1 MLCRVSDRN
10 EDGPLAAE
18 CQDLER
24 SSLSSSLRYCRTNC
38 TRQQLCRDHQ
48 CLRGLQ
54 HCHLCLQGLTP
65 TSDFLHKP
73 VSSMGKCQDL
83 PGLLR
88 HPPCLRDSS
97 KGGAIEAWQALRSL
111 RLPWH
116 LRAHQ
121 RLLSVFSTLARNRA
135 REVPRGI
142 AGAPTLHLLQYLFAF
157 LRLPSELLHFGKG
170 PGKRESRGI
179 AASPDPFPLR
189 ASSTR
194 ELRSPLK

>member
-10 EDGPLAAE
+10 EDGSLAAE

-24 SSLSSSLRYCRTNC
+24 SSSSSSLRYCHTNC

-48 CLRGLQ
+48 RLQGLQ

-73 VSSMGKCQDL
+73 VSSMGKC
-83 PGLLR
+83 

-97 KGGAIEAWQALRSL
+97 KGGAIEALQALRSL

-142 AGAPTLHLLQYLFAF
+142 AGAPTLHLLQYLFC
-157 LRLPSELLHFGKG
+157 LP
-170 PGKRESRGI
+170 
-179 AASPDPFPLR
+179 ASPFRTPALR
-189 ASSTR
+189 QGTGEEGVKR
-194 ELRSPLK
+194 HRSLS

>member
-1 MLCRVSDRN
+1 
-10 EDGPLAAE
+10 
-18 CQDLER
+18 
-24 SSLSSSLRYCRTNC
+24 
-38 TRQQLCRDHQ
+38 
-48 CLRGLQ
+48 
-54 HCHLCLQGLTP
+54 
-65 TSDFLHKP
+65 
-73 VSSMGKCQDL
+73 MGKCQDL

-179 AASPDPFPLR
+179 AAFPAPFHLR

-194 ELRSPLK
+194 ESRSPLKPQASLPMLPGSPTFLRPLLGYPDTSSSPSSPWSTATPSLRYLLRLKYK